1 MVSSMESLVQAK
13 AALRERMR
21 SVIRAVT
28 PERWS
33 QASSEVCAHILEMP
47 EYRDARVVMMYHP
60 TSREI
65 NLRSVA
71 EACERTG
78 RTVCMP
84 RAIWVTRELQ
94 PARMVKWGEGLTE
107 PKNGIREPLPEA
119 AVVPVQQIDL
129 VLVPGVSFDPL
140 GGRLGRGAGFY
151 DRFLSTARARKVGV
165 CLDEQV
171 VEEVPMGAGDVRLD
185 VLVTPTRVY
194 RRGG

>member
-1 MVSSMESLVQAK
+1 MESLRQAK

-21 SVIRAVT
+21 GVIRAIT
-28 PERWS
+28 PERWAA
-33 QASSEVCAHILEMP
+33 ASSEVCAHILEMP

-65 NLRSVA
+65 NLRGVA

-84 RAIWVTRELQ
+84 RVIWATMELQ

-107 PKNGIREPLPEA
+107 PRNGIREPLPEA
-119 AVVPVQQIDL
+119 ALLPASQIDL
-129 VLVPGVSFDPL
+129 VVVPGVSFDPR

-151 DRFLSTARARKVGV
+151 DRFLSTTRARKIGV
-165 CLDEQV
+165 CLDEQIV
-171 VEEVPMGAGDVRLD
+171 DDVPMGEGDVRLD
-185 VLVTPTRVY
+185 VVVTPMREF